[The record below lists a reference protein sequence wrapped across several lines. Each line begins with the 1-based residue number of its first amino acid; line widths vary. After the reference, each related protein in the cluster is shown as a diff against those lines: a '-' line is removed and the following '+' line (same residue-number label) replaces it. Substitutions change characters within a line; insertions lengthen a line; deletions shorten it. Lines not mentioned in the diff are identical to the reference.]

1 MACDGTTQPTLG
13 IVTGLQFEAALLRR
27 TLKAYAKTAQP
38 PAICPPSIWIIC
50 AGPGRMAAEQAAKDL
65 IAKGATA
72 LMSLGLAGGLD
83 PALPPGAL
91 ILASHIVNAEGDSLP
106 TDDAWRAR
114 ARARLGDKIK
124 LIDGILAESGA
135 PLASP
140 AEKARLRTATNALAV
155 DMESYGVARAA
166 ERAGLPFLAMRAI
179 ADRASDPLPP
189 ASLAGA
195 APDGGIH
202 AGPVLKELM
211 RRPTDLPALLRL
223 ARASAAAQKSLRDF
237 ARLGLPF
244 FGLV

>member
-27 TLKAYAKTAQP
+27 ALKAYAKTTST
-38 PAICPPSIWIIC
+38 PPSIGIAC
-50 AGPGRMAAEQAAKDL
+50 AGPGSQAADRAAVAL

-91 ILASHIVNAEGDSLP
+91 ILASHIVNVEGHSLP
-106 TDDAWRAR
+106 TDENWRAH
-114 ARARLGDKIK
+114 ARAQLGNKIE
-124 LIDGILAESGA
+124 LIDGGIAESET

-140 AEKARLRTATNALAV
+140 GAKAKRHAATRALAV

-166 ERAGLPFLAMRAI
+166 ERAGVKFLAVRAI

-189 ASLAGA
+189 ASLAGTA
-195 APDGGIH
+195 ADGSIH
-202 AGPVLKELM
+202 AGAVLKELI
-211 RRPTDLPALLRL
+211 RRPADLPALLRL
-223 ARASAAAQKSLRDF
+223 ARASAAAQKSLRDL